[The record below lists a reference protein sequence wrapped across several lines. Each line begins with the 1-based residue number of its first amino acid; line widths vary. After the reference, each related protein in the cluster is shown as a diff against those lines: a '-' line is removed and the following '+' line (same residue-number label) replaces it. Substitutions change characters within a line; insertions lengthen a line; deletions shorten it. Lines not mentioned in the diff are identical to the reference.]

1 MSLSSTAAVHL
12 HDISFSYDSRGSQN
26 PPLIC
31 IDDLQVERGE
41 RIFLHGPSGSGKTT
55 LLGLIAGVLL
65 PQKGSVAIFGQD
77 LTRLSLSARDRYRG
91 SEMGYIFQSFNLIPY
106 LTVRQNIAL
115 PCQIHPA
122 RLARITGRSLDDEIR
137 HIAGRLDLEAH
148 LDRRVTLLST
158 GQQQR
163 VAIARAVIG
172 RPPLVIADEPTSALD
187 QDRREQFLKLLLDVC
202 NDGGS
207 TLLFVSHERTL
218 IHNFS
223 REISIAG
230 LNRSPAC

>member
-1 MSLSSTAAVHL
+1 MSLSSIPAVHL
-12 HDISFSYDSRGSQN
+12 QDISFSYGRRGNQN

-31 IDDLQVERGE
+31 IDTLRVEKGE
-41 RIFLHGPSGSGKTT
+41 RVFLHGPSGSGKTT
-55 LLGLIAGVLL
+55 LLGLIAGVLT
-65 PQKGSVAIFGQD
+65 PQKGAVTVFGKD

-115 PCQIHPA
+115 PCQVHPS
-122 RLARITGRSLDDEIR
+122 RLARIAAPSLDQEIE
-137 HIAGRLDLEAH
+137 HIARRLDIEAH

-163 VAIARAVIG
+163 VAIARSVIG

-187 QDRREQFLKLLLDVC
+187 QDRREQFLSLLLDVC

-207 TLLFVSHERTL
+207 TLLFVSHDRTL
-218 IHNFS
+218 IHNFD